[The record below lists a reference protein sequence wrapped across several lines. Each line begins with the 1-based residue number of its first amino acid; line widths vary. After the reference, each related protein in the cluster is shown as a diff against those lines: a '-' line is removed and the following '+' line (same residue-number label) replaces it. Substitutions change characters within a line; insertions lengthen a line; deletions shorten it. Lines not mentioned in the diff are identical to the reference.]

1 MKVGRRGGGQA
12 RALKRG
18 SSAEDERKAINILV
32 HNKKCPIGPYIN
44 ARERS
49 VWYTNTRGIFG
60 LRIELTEVS
69 GTGIEKL
76 LSLPKCRVP
85 VSKKYRTTVVFGRV
99 SSPVPSKYW
108 YSGSRS
114 RVYWYPGYVW
124 VGVLTDVSGT
134 CIEKVSNS
142 PNCRVSVS
150 RSTEQNI
157 GTPRCRG
164 WGYTTVVPGVYFG
177 WAYRS
182 YRIIGGR
189 YRVVPNTPEWFGR
202 GFTEQISLDISI

>member
-124 VGVLTDVSGT
+124 VGVP
-134 CIEKVSNS
+134 NS
-142 PNCRVSVS
+142 PMFRVPVS
-150 RSTEQNI
+150 KKYRI
-157 GTPRCRG
+157 HRIVGYRYRG
-164 WGYTTVVPGVYFG
+164 RPNKYRYPAVSWLGVYYCSTRGIFWMG
-177 WAYRS
+177 IPKLPNYRGPVS
-182 YRIIGGR
+182 SCTEHSG
-189 YRVVPNTPEWFGR
+189 VVR
-202 GFTEQISLDISI
+202 